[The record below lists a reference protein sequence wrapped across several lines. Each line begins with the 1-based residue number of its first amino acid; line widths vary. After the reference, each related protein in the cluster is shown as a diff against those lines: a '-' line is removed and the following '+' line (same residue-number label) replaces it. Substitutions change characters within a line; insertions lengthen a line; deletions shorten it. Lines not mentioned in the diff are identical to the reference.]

1 MTEIARVTRP
11 SSRRAVVQTIQRSRA
26 WLASARPAANR
37 PISGT
42 REFARLGRGWR
53 VLDDVVA
60 GRRGRLDHLV
70 IGPGGVFAVTGRHEA
85 RNTICLGGES
95 LLVDGNRVHHGRLSR
110 EAAAEVSGRLSET
123 VGFAVPVTALVLIV
137 GDRRFVVPRQPD
149 DAVVRVTTPSAGV
162 RWMRR
167 RSIEW
172 TADDLERI
180 YAGACEP
187 QTWGPRRPAPGVE
200 PVRRQARADESEAAG

>member
-1 MTEIARVTRP
+1 MTEIARVTKP
-11 SSRRAVVQTIQRSRA
+11 SSRRVLVQTLRRGRA
-26 WLASARPAANR
+26 WLASARSVASPTT
-37 PISGT
+37 PVS
-42 REFARLGRGWR
+42 REFARLGRDWR
-53 VLDDVVA
+53 VLDDVPA

-70 IGPGGVFAVTGRHEA
+70 IGPGGVFVVTGRHDA
-85 RNTICLGGES
+85 HHTICLGGES

-110 EAAAEVSGRLSET
+110 QDAAEVSGRLSDT

-149 DAVVRVTTPSAGV
+149 DAVVRVTTPAAGV

-167 RSIEW
+167 RGIEW
-172 TADDLERI
+172 TAADVERI

-187 QTWGPRRPAPGVE
+187 ETWSSRRPAPGVE
-200 PVRRQARADESEAAG
+200 PKPRQTRAPGSRAAG

>member
-1 MTEIARVTRP
+1 VTRQ
-11 SSRRAVVQTIQRSRA
+11 SSRRAVVQTIRRGRA
-26 WLASARPAANR
+26 WLASARSAANR
-37 PISGT
+37 PIPLT
-42 REFARLGRGWR
+42 HEFARLGRDWR
-53 VLDDVVA
+53 VLDDVAA

-110 EAAAEVSGRLSET
+110 EAAAEVSGRLSDT

-137 GDRRFVVPRQPD
+137 GDRRFVVPSQPD
-149 DAVVRVTTPSAGV
+149 DAVVRVTTPAAGV

-167 RSIEW
+167 RTVELTGDAI
-172 TADDLERI
+172 ERI

-187 QTWGPRRPAPGVE
+187 ETWSPRRPAPGVE
-200 PVRRQARADESEAAG
+200 PAPRQLPARESRAAG